1 MLNISLVVADTASLT
16 PLFSWL
22 KGAPPGINPSSY
34 QQKKS
39 LGLCWLAH
47 PWFRSSLTFSNND
60 TLLSRL
66 SPPPLYGNPQW
77 RGNLFFYL
85 LPLLAGFLT
94 LVSSAV
100 EEITRF
106 KHWLNFCPIPAL
118 AGSLL
123 LNRPWR
129 TRYWYFTRSHS
140 LEHRSIIASLWV
152 ATRQFVHERS
162 GLPPPSLVPPS
173 VSFANTL
180 AFPRLLAERA
190 YQLLPQ
196 FFRSHTAFIPSSP
209 SFSPNPHSCTF
220 ELIHFPMLTLL
231 VAEGHPLFY
240 ALPRLHPPL

>member
-39 LGLCWLAH
+39 LGLCLLAH

-162 GLPPPSLVPPS
+162 GLPP
-173 VSFANTL
+173 
-180 AFPRLLAERA
+180 AFPCTSFRFFCQHFSLSTSPCWACLPVASPVLSFPHRVHSFLTVFLA
-190 YQLLPQ
+190 
-196 FFRSHTAFIPSSP
+196 
-209 SFSPNPHSCTF
+209 
-220 ELIHFPMLTLL
+220 
-231 VAEGHPLFY
+231 
-240 ALPRLHPPL
+240 